1 MLSQMG
7 QPPVGQWSVGEDWLK
22 QHWEMTCSTF
32 KLQMGEI
39 LKEPSDHMPFHCNLH
54 IALYERA
61 SRKTRPSSN
70 RP

>member
-39 LKEPSDHMPFHCNLH
+39 LKEPSRQADSG
-54 IALYERA
+54 YG
-61 SRKTRPSSN
+61 RPHPRSIGIYT
-70 RP
+70 